1 MVSLVQDFQIVKM
14 VKFGMYIL
22 IVVNAQIICIGLVQ
36 FAEIFL
42 FVREEEF
49 LILHLDASVLLES
62 SGMVVDVHFQTV
74 LEDKSGMA
82 PNVFVQL
89 VEIGMVQYAWSVL
102 MGNNGIRK
110 VFHANVPLVSSGQDC
125 SAIKPTTAQLTE
137 SGIKPFKHVFV
148 HPTKYGMEDNVP
160 FNQSVVVEEAGI

>member
-1 MVSLVQDFQIVKM
+1 MQDINVFALKIITGVDKDVNTHPALVIKFQ
-14 VKFGMYIL
+14 
-22 IVVNAQIICIGLVQ
+22 
-36 FAEIFL
+36 
-42 FVREEEF
+42 
-49 LILHLDASVLLES
+49 LE
-62 SGMVVDVHFQTV
+62 V
-74 LEDKSGMA
+74 
-82 PNVFVQL
+82 NVFVQL
-89 VEIGMVQYAWSVL
+89 VEIGMVQYAWNVL

-160 FNQSVVVEEAGI
+160 FNQSVVVEESGI